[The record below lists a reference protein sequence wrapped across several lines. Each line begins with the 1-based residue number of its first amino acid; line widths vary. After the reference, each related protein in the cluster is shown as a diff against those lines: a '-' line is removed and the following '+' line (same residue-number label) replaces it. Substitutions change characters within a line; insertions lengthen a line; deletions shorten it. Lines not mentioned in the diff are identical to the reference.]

1 MELEIG
7 WHSFSSKL
15 SLAVCNNVEGRSK
28 QLFDTHKAL
37 TPRRSVEVAPSG
49 QVYVR
54 VTRFNASQVVQL
66 PTSSHAGKIVNDTLV
81 ELSRSKSELEAQVE
95 SLTAAAKSASKLSE
109 EVLALRDQL
118 AVLKRQVFGVSSEQ
132 VAAEVSAMEPVTLAD
147 VPVAEDL
154 SPAPPS
160 KKKPALK
167 DVNAGRKPIPPETPR
182 VETRHSLP
190 AGQAA
195 CPCCSGSLT
204 AIGEE
209 VSERAR
215 VVPAKYFAEVVRRT
229 KYVCRDCGK
238 HTTTSG
244 PPMPFPGTTYG
255 SPDFVAHAIVNKF
268 QYGLPF
274 YRQELMFARGGLPVS
289 RTTLANL
296 AIKVSEISEAIIQ
309 AFRHE
314 LHAQAHISADETTI
328 QCLKEPGRRA
338 QSKSYLWVYKS
349 RSGHEHPVVIFD
361 YQETRAGKHALE
373 FLTID
378 GQAYTGGLQVDG
390 YAGYNV
396 VASATR
402 HGCWAHAR
410 RKFFDATDGIPEA
423 NVEYSFAGRALDLIG
438 RLYGVEK
445 AARDMTPESRQQL
458 RQQHAAPVLEELHH
472 WLLDLR
478 GKVVPKGLLGRAIR
492 YTLDEWGRLTA
503 YVGDGH
509 VDIDN
514 NACEREIKQVVMGRK
529 NWLFADT
536 PDGARANAVLYSLV
550 RTAIANDIDPYKYLV
565 TILTRWPRMKKAT
578 DVLSLMP
585 WSLKDEWAA
594 EARIEDQRAA

>member
-1 MELEIG
+1 M
-7 WHSFSSKL
+7 S
-15 SLAVCNNVEGRSK
+15 
-28 QLFDTHKAL
+28 
-37 TPRRSVEVAPSG
+37 
-49 QVYVR
+49 
-54 VTRFNASQVVQL
+54 
-66 PTSSHAGKIVNDTLV
+66 
-81 ELSRSKSELEAQVE
+81 
-95 SLTAAAKSASKLSE
+95 
-109 EVLALRDQL
+109 
-118 AVLKRQVFGVSSEQ
+118 
-132 VAAEVSAMEPVTLAD
+132 
-147 VPVAEDL
+147 
-154 SPAPPS
+154 
-160 KKKPALK
+160 
-167 DVNAGRKPIPPETPR
+167 
-182 VETRHSLP
+182 
-190 AGQAA
+190 
-195 CPCCSGSLT
+195 
-204 AIGEE
+204 
-209 VSERAR
+209 R

-238 HTTTSG
+238 HTTASG

-255 SPDFVAHAIVNKF
+255 SPDFVGHAIVNKF

-296 AIKVSEISEAIIQ
+296 AIKVSEIGEAIIQ

-361 YQETRAGKHALE
+361 YQETRAGKHALG

-378 GQAYTGGLQVDG
+378 GRAYTGGLQVDG

-402 HGCWAHAR
+402 YGCWAHAR
-410 RKFFDATDGIPEA
+410 RKFFDATDGIPSA
-423 NVEYSFAGRALDLIG
+423 SVEHSLAGRALDYIG
-438 RLYGVEK
+438 RLYGVEA
-445 AARDMTPESRQQL
+445 AARGMTPERRQHLRQQL
-458 RQQHAAPVLEELHH
+458 AKPILNELHC

-478 GKVVPKGLLGRAIR
+478 ATVVPKGLLGRAIR
-492 YTLDEWGRLTA
+492 YTLDEWERLIA
-503 YVGDGH
+503 YVDDGH

-529 NWLFADT
+529 AWLFADT